1 MPSARETA
9 LAGLSAVLLQT
20 GATVWRDT
28 DINRPI
34 PPGGLIE
41 LTDGEAFAE
50 AMLSPIAYDIAQ
62 QAEILVAVTADDEP
76 ARDAALDAL
85 LSSIHSLIT
94 ADRTLD
100 GAVDDTE
107 LGTPGFE
114 AFEADGAA
122 KAARIPCVLHF
133 RTTGSPLG

>member
-9 LAGLSAVLLQT
+9 LSALATILLET
-20 GATVWRDT
+20 GAKVWRDT
-28 DINRPI
+28 DITRAV
-34 PPGGLIE
+34 PPAGLIE
-41 LTDGEAFAE
+41 ITEGDAIAE
-50 AMLSPIAYDIAQ
+50 PMLSPIAYDVSQ

-76 ARDAALDAL
+76 ARDTALDAL
-85 LSSIHSLIT
+85 LAAIHTLVM

-107 LGTPGFE
+107 LGPPSFE

-122 KAARIPCVLHF
+122 KAARLPCILHF
-133 RTTGSPLG
+133 RTVGSPLG